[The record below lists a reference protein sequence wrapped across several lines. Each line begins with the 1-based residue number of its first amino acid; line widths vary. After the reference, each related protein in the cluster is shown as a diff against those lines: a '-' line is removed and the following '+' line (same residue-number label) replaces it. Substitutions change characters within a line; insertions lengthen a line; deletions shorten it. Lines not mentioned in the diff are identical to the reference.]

1 MKSITTETL
10 KPSPMILSLLN
21 FMGLGLLTGVTSAL
35 LLALIVLLLTAAG
48 QG

>member
-1 MKSITTETL
+1 MKTIVTETL
-10 KPSPMILSLLN
+10 KPSPMTLSILN

-35 LLALIVLLLTAAG
+35 LLAIIVLLLSAAG